1 MFALDESCAYVRAVM
16 ARLIQLALLIVI
28 AYWFGRKF
36 LRGLTEPSTPSGP
49 PPVENRAPADLRD
62 PHEVLEV
69 KPGASEEEIRRAYQ
83 AQIRK
88 YHPDY
93 LENMAPELRELAEA
107 RTKEINRAYES
118 LRRSG

>member
-1 MFALDESCAYVRAVM
+1 MFALAERSAYLLRSM
-16 ARLIQLALLIVI
+16 ARLIQLALLIVV
-28 AYWFGRKF
+28 AYWFGRRF
-36 LRGLTEPSTPSGP
+36 LRGLTEPSTPASP
-49 PPVENRAPADLRD
+49 PPTAERAKDENRD
-62 PHEVLEV
+62 PYEVLEI

-93 LENMAPELRELAEA
+93 LENMAPELRALAEA

-118 LRRSG
+118 LRRTG